1 MERAEEAGRMQASE
15 YLEYSEYSENLEEW
29 TNTDP
34 VQSAGAEISAGPE
47 QTNRSGQAGWKRL
60 FRLKRLW
67 LLLLLPA
74 ALLSLFA
81 ASRSQ
86 EVAEHVF
93 ARGIFAAL
101 SWGMAHITSL
111 IPFSLMEFGIT
122 VLPFALLFL
131 LVRFII
137 RLVRKREDRA
147 FRLAKAFINLGC
159 VVSIA
164 AFLLLIGCSINYYRY
179 PVSRYLELTVEPASK
194 EELYGLVRALAAET
208 SRVRDGLEQKGLEDE
223 NGVFL
228 LSVSERELG
237 QEAVT
242 AFGRLAETYP
252 IFRGYYPQPKHI
264 FFSRTMSRTELT
276 GIFCPFTMEANVN
289 TDVPDYSLGSTM
301 CHELAHL
308 KGFIREDEANYI
320 AFLACM
326 ASDSDELR
334 YSGLMEALVLAG
346 NALYRKDA
354 DLYFEARRLYS
365 EGVSRDLQANSEY
378 WKQFENTV
386 ISNTAEKL
394 NDTYLKANNQ
404 EDGVQSYG
412 RMVDLLLA
420 QYRRDGEACVKSR

>member
-1 MERAEEAGRMQASE
+1 M
-15 YLEYSEYSENLEEW
+15 
-29 TNTDP
+29 
-34 VQSAGAEISAGPE
+34 
-47 QTNRSGQAGWKRL
+47 
-60 FRLKRLW
+60 KRLW
-67 LLLLLPA
+67 LLLLFPA
-74 ALLSLFA
+74 ALLSLYA

-86 EVAEHVF
+86 EIAEHVF

-101 SWGMAHITSL
+101 SWGMAHITGL
-111 IPFSLMEFGIT
+111 LPFSLMEFGIV
-122 VLPFALLFL
+122 VLPLVLLIL
-131 LVRFII
+131 LAAFIV
-137 RLVRKREDRA
+137 RLVRKREDRG

-164 AFLLLIGCSINYYRY
+164 AFLLLIGCSVNYYRY
-179 PVSRYLELTVEPASK
+179 PVGRYLELTVEPASK
-194 EELYGLVRALAAET
+194 EELYGLVRALAVET
-208 SRVRDGLEQKGLEDE
+208 SRVRDSLEQAGLEDAD
-223 NGVFL
+223 GVYKRSF
-228 LSVSERELG
+228 SERELG
-237 QEAVT
+237 QKAVE
-242 AFGRLAETYP
+242 AFGRLAEDYP
-252 IFRGYYPQPKHI
+252 IFAGYYPRPKHI

-289 TDVPDYSLGSTM
+289 IDVPDYSLGSTM

-320 AFLACM
+320 SFLACM

-334 YSGLMEALVLAG
+334 YSGLMEALILAG

-354 DLYFEARRLYS
+354 DLYFEARSLYS
-365 EGVSRDLQANSEY
+365 DGVSRDLRANSEY
-378 WKQFENTV
+378 WKQFEDTV

-420 QYRRDGEACVKSR
+420 QYRRDGDACVQSR